1 MFNISRLQ
9 AQEGQSEGLIKSQN
23 HTNEQKMALV
33 ANPWFIKAH
42 RNKLIS
48 SVEIVEQNMDPI
60 EDEDSDD
67 ANIELPDGLAPEEK
81 TPWADIFVLTAGQDW
96 DILLHRLSTGVRI
109 GQFYQEDLWNIYD
122 MKPYDKIKPNYV
134 REWLVEKKQ
143 KWLKLMDDRISQ
155 AKRHGL
161 I

>member
-9 AQEGQSEGLIKSQN
+9 APEGQTEGLIKSRR

-33 ANPWFIKAH
+33 ANPWFVKAH
-42 RNKLIS
+42 RKLIS
-48 SVEIVEQNMDPI
+48 SVEMVEQNMDPI
-60 EDEDSDD
+60 EDDDSED

-81 TPWADIFVLTAGQDW
+81 TPWPDIFVLTAGQDW

-134 REWLVEKKQ
+134 REW
-143 KWLKLMDDRISQ
+143 IQ
-155 AKRHGL
+155 AKK
-161 I
+161 